1 MSARKVEKVIEPIEG
16 EFAEIAAGM
25 VDGVAL
31 RPFLNIPRNYPHS
44 PLQYPGGKSRAV
56 KAILPLIPD
65 TETELCAPF
74 LGGGS
79 IELACTTRMHVHGAD
94 IFSPLID
101 FWQELLDNKAEL
113 VRRVQTYLPLS
124 RTEFYNLQE
133 RFANLEDRV
142 ERAAAFFVLNRSS
155 FSGLTLSGGMSP
167 GHPCFTESAIQRL
180 RDFEVTNFEVE
191 CADFR
196 TAIIGH
202 PNAFL
207 YLDPPY
213 LNGEALYGMK
223 GDTHKGFEHS
233 ALAELLVNRE
243 RWIMS
248 YNDCPVIRQFYRHNP
263 ILPVNW
269 VYAMSKDKH
278 SNEVVVLSRDLA

>member
-1 MSARKVEKVIEPIEG
+1 MSARKVEKVIEPIQGQFED
-16 EFAEIAAGM
+16 IAARLVCGEPQQ
-25 VDGVAL
+25 
-31 RPFLNIPRNYPHS
+31 PFLNVPRSYPHS
-44 PLQYPGGKSRAV
+44 PLRYPGGKSRAV
-56 KAILPLIPD
+56 KAILPLIPA

-79 IELACTTRMHVHGAD
+79 IELACTTRMHVHASD
-94 IFSPLID
+94 VFSPVID
-101 FWQELLDNKAEL
+101 FWQVLLENKELLA
-113 VRRVQTYLPLS
+113 RRVESYLPLS

-133 RFANLEDRV
+133 RYTNLEDRV

-155 FSGLTLSGGMSP
+155 FSGTTLSGGMSP
-167 GHPCFTESAIQRL
+167 GHPRFTESAIQRL
-180 RDFEVTNFEVE
+180 RAFEVHNFEVQ

-196 TAIIGH
+196 EAIIGH
-202 PNAFL
+202 PDAFL

-213 LNGEALYGMK
+213 LNGEALYGLK
-223 GDTHKGFEHS
+223 GDTHKGFEHA

-263 ILPVNW
+263 ILPVDW
-269 VYAMSKDKH
+269 VYGMSKDKH